1 MCVYSARA
9 AYMCERSVGFAGVL
23 FVLNAGGY
31 LSRDFRRLSKLENVL
46 Y

>member
-9 AYMCERSVGFAGVL
+9 AYMCEHSVGFAGVL

-31 LSRDFRRLSKLENVL
+31 LRLDFRRLSKLAYVL